1 MEHIKAKFERYQRD
15 NKNNS
20 QSKTDN
26 TMTKRRKDE
35 QTHNDQRITTKKT
48 KYRVTRISLST
59 AMKSDFGKCK
69 FISASI
75 HV

>member
-1 MEHIKAKFERYQRD
+1 MEHIKEKFERYQRD

-35 QTHNDQRITTKKT
+35 QTHNDQQKK
-48 KYRVTRISLST
+48 R
-59 AMKSDFGKCK
+59 
-69 FISASI
+69 
-75 HV
+75 